1 MKNLNRRKNSHRM
14 GWYLLLKGS
23 IKVKCLTVKIS
34 NKLSILGL
42 IKIVN
47 STWASLENFK
57 STNGN

>member
-34 NKLSILGL
+34 NKLSIQG
-42 IKIVN
+42 
-47 STWASLENFK
+47 
-57 STNGN
+57 